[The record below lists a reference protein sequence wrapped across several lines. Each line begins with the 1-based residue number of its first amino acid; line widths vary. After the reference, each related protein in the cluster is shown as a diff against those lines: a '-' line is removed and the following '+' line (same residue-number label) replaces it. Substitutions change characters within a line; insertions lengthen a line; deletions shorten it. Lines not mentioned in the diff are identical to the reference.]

1 LLTELSGGALPG
13 NVKFSKHIF
22 NADWYVPILGGNRI
36 ALAVSSTFGFVF
48 GIGDNPRI
56 QPTDVFFM
64 GGTGLGY
71 FNTTPLRGYEDRSVG
86 PPSGGL
92 SMIKHSVELRFA
104 LAINPIPIYTLL
116 FAEAGNVWK
125 EPRVTDPLDLRRSA
139 GVGVRLLINPIGMV
153 GFDYGYGFD
162 APAPGGSPP
171 GWRFHFQ
178 FGKGF

>member
-1 LLTELSGGALPG
+1 MTLAASSQLGLVFPIGGAAR
-13 NVKFSKHIF
+13 V
-22 NADWYVPILGGNRI
+22 
-36 ALAVSSTFGFVF
+36 
-48 GIGDNPRI
+48 

-71 FNTTPLRGYEDRSVG
+71 FNTTPLRGYEDRSIG
-86 PPSGGL
+86 PGGGGL
-92 SMIKHSVELRFA
+92 ALLKHSIEFRIA

-116 FAEAGNVWK
+116 FAEAGNVWA
-125 EPRVTDPLDLRRSA
+125 EPKVMDPMDLRRSA
-139 GVGVRLLINPIGMV
+139 GVGVRLLINPIGLV

-162 APAPGGSPP
+162 APTPSGAAP